1 MLFLVKKNIE
11 KLCIRDIIIY
21 EIILLNLLNYIF
33 TSEVEWNYEK
43 CSIYINNLDIIC
55 IKIKKDDNGVIYCDD
70 WEINNISIL
79 FIISEECFN
88 KVYNLDLLVENY
100 NILEKINFNLY
111 IDKEKIIKYKNEEL
125 KLFKNKKEDI
135 KQCLETINEYEKYCE
150 FNIDEKKN
158 EIIKCNKKIDVSI
171 FCYCLLPDLI
181 SFLENNVKMIKNIN
195 NNKNNKS
202 EIIDYYLNNIK
213 IENIENIMKN
223 IYEYKNNN
231 NEEKSYFPK
240 SNKYNENGYIKKFD
254 DYDNELENYYL
265 KSKKDCI
272 EYGLKSLKED
282 IIICTKYE

>member
-11 KLCIRDIIIY
+11 KLCIRDLIIY
-21 EIILLNLLNYIF
+21 EILLLNLLNYIF
-33 TSEVEWNYEK
+33 TSEVAWNYEK

-79 FIISEECFN
+79 FIIPDECFN
-88 KVYNLDLLVENY
+88 KIYNLDLLVENY

-135 KQCLETINEYEKYCE
+135 KQCLKIFKKKKKECD
-150 FNIDEKKN
+150 FNLDEKEN
-158 EIIKCNKKIDVSI
+158 EIIKCNKKINISV
-171 FCYCLLPDLI
+171 FCYSLVPDLI

-213 IENIENIMKN
+213 IENIENIMKY
-223 IYEYKNNN
+223 IYEYNN
-231 NEEKSYFPK
+231 NEDKSYFPK
-240 SNKYNENGYIKKFD
+240 ENRYNENGYINKFD
-254 DYDNELENYYL
+254 DYDNELEDYYL
-265 KSKKDCI
+265 KSQKDCI
-272 EYGLKSLKED
+272 DYGLKSLKED
-282 IIICTKYE
+282 IVICTKY

>member
-1 MLFLVKKNIE
+1 MLFHVKKNIE
-11 KLCIRDIIIY
+11 KLCIRDLIIY
-21 EIILLNLLNYIF
+21 EILLLNLLKYIF
-33 TSEVEWNYEK
+33 TSPIIWNYEK

-79 FIISEECFN
+79 FIIPGECFN

-135 KQCLETINEYEKYCE
+135 KQCLKIFNEYEKECD
-150 FNIDEKKN
+150 FNLDEKKN
-158 EIIKCNKKIDVSI
+158 EIIKCNKKINISV
-171 FCYCLLPDLI
+171 FCYSLVPDLI
-181 SFLENNVKMIKNIN
+181 SFLENKVKMIKNIN

-202 EIIDYYLNNIK
+202 ELIDYYLNNIK
-213 IENIENIMKN
+213 IENIENIMKY
-223 IYEYKNNN
+223 IYEYNN

-240 SNKYNENGYIKKFD
+240 GNRYNENGYIKKFD
-254 DYDNELENYYL
+254 DYDNELEDYYL
-265 KSKKDCI
+265 KSKKDCV

>member
-11 KLCIRDIIIY
+11 KLCIRDLIIY
-21 EIILLNLLNYIF
+21 EILLLNLLKYIF
-33 TSEVEWNYEK
+33 TSEVTWNYEK
-43 CSIYINNLDIIC
+43 CSKYINNLDIIC
-55 IKIKKDDNGVIYCDD
+55 IKINKDDNGVIYCDD

-79 FIISEECFN
+79 FIIPDECFN

-111 IDKEKIIKYKNEEL
+111 INKEKIIKYKNEEL

-135 KQCLETINEYEKYCE
+135 KQCLKIFNEYEKERE
-150 FNIDEKKN
+150 FILDEKKN
-158 EIIKCNKKIDVSI
+158 EIIKFNKKINISV
-171 FCYCLLPDLI
+171 FCYSLVPDLI

-213 IENIENIMKN
+213 IENIENIMKY
-223 IYEYKNNN
+223 IYEYNN
-231 NEEKSYFPK
+231 NEDKSYFPK
-240 SNKYNENGYIKKFD
+240 ANRYNENGYIKKFD
-254 DYDNELENYYL
+254 DYDNELEDYYL
-265 KSKKDCI
+265 KSQKDCV

-282 IIICTKYE
+282 IVICTKYE